1 MAATLPYTATE
12 RRPALAFRKSTLMAL
27 TAASL
32 VGVETF
38 SGALRYFLDMAGASA
53 LLYLPKVAC
62 LALFCLEL
70 LSARLSRGFWLALLS
85 LLASSLLGMLH
96 GASTSN
102 AGFSLFIYSPLLFGM
117 LCGAY
122 LERQRHLMAWVIA
135 LCLLASMLGILLDK
149 YTSVPWKGY
158 SYNLGDTTLR
168 GNQAWSA
175 GGTDR
180 LGGFARMSTTAAMM
194 MAIYA
199 LYLTAFTRSRLFMGL
214 LFASTLGAILL
225 TTNKSTAAAF
235 TCSLL
240 LLPILRRP
248 LLCRLL
254 FLLVVGLGLALPVL
268 SVLLDFDAHATTG
281 DTMLSSFYDRLV
293 NTWPLVIQ
301 AIDREGWG
309 VLGAGFGMIG
319 SSVALFPVYSANVPY
334 VTDNTALYLW
344 ATLGIG
350 GIVLYAALLPLL
362 TGLAARRD
370 WMSGALMTLTFCI
383 ALISWTTDVLEVPVA
398 ALFLGIAVSHLLSRA
413 SVPAFEQYLRELSR
427 DPVFPAPRA
436 L

>member
-1 MAATLPYTATE
+1 MATSLPYSAAE
-12 RRPALAFRKSTLMAL
+12 RRPGLAFNKSTLMAL
-27 TAASL
+27 AAISL

-53 LLYLPKVAC
+53 LLYVPKAAC
-62 LALFCLEL
+62 LALFALEL
-70 LSARLSRGFWLALLS
+70 LSARLSRGFWLALL
-85 LLASSLLGMLH
+85 LLVVSSMLGMLH
-96 GASTSN
+96 GASPSN

-122 LERQRHLMAWVIA
+122 LQQRRQLMVWVVG
-135 LCLLASMLGILLDK
+135 LCLVASMLGILLDK

-180 LGGFARMSTTAAMM
+180 LAGFARMSTTAAMM

-199 LYLTAFTRSRLFMGL
+199 LYLTAFTRSRWLMGL
-214 LFASTLGAILL
+214 LFAGTFGSILL

-235 TCSLL
+235 TCALL

-254 FLLVVGLGLALPVL
+254 FVLVVGIGLALPVM
-268 SVLLDFDAHATTG
+268 SVLLDFDGHATTG
-281 DTMLSSFYDRLV
+281 DTVLSSFYDRLV
-293 NTWPLVIQ
+293 NTWPMVIT

-309 VLGAGFGMIG
+309 VTGAGLGMIG
-319 SSVALFPVYSANVPY
+319 SSVALFPVYSAQVPA
-334 VTDNTALYLW
+334 VTDNTPLYLW
-344 ATLGIG
+344 STLGVA
-350 GIVLYAALLPLL
+350 GIVLFGALLPLL
-362 TGLAARRD
+362 SGLAARRD
-370 WMSGALMTLTFCI
+370 WMSGALMTVTFCI
-383 ALISWTTDVLEVPVA
+383 VLISWTTDVLEVPVA
-398 ALFLGIAVSHLLSRA
+398 ALFLGIAVSHLLLRPA
-413 SVPAFEQYLRELSR
+413 VPTFELYLRDLSR
-427 DPVFPAPRA
+427 DPAFPTPRP